1 MCDGIICGPF
11 TTERERKRST
21 KPDNLN
27 RPLGDASGN

>member
-1 MCDGIICGPF
+1 MSDRIIYRPF
-11 TTERERKRST
+11 TTERERKRTT